1 MNNPMHNLATVITEK
16 FILADASKAA
26 KALEN
31 LATHEIILLIGSL
44 KAHTIVMCLDK
55 MGPAKAA
62 AVLRRL
68 PLKQASYVLNHLE
81 VPQAVKLWK
90 EFSTPYQERLR
101 TVLDK
106 SFVELLT
113 QSDRYPAGSMA
124 QLLNTDFVAVSTETK
139 INLLIERLKN
149 LPRKKLPLDCFLTG
163 KAGELKGMIR
173 TAEIAFFGKEA
184 VCGSVMT
191 ITETLHL
198 TDKTETAYE
207 VFARLG
213 ADVLPVVNEK
223 GILMGFVE
231 ERQLPRKE
239 KSFWKRLTK

>member
-1 MNNPMHNLATVITEK
+1 MHNLAAVITEK
-16 FILADASKAA
+16 FISADPTKAA

-31 LATHEIILLIGSL
+31 LATHEIILLVGSL
-44 KAHTIVMCLDK
+44 KAHSLVLCLNK
-55 MGPAKAA
+55 MNPAKAA

-106 SFVELLT
+106 SFVELLA
-113 QSDRYPAGSMA
+113 QSDRYPTGSMA
-124 QLLNTDFVAVSTETK
+124 QLLNTDFVAVSTESK
-139 INLLIERLKN
+139 INLLIERLKS
-149 LPRKKLPLDCFLTG
+149 LPRKKLPLVCFVTG
-163 KAGELKGMIR
+163 KNGELKGVIR

-191 ITETLHL
+191 SAEALNL
-198 TDKTETAYE
+198 TDNTETARQT
-207 VFARLG
+207 FARVG
-213 ADVLPVVNEK
+213 AEALPVVNEE
-223 GILMGFVE
+223 GVLMGFVE